1 MDLLLPS
8 LLSERRNK
16 MKKFMSLALVA
27 SCLATPLSLSAQ
39 EPGTAPG
46 TTGFKNRGECESTLA
61 KMRNNFRKNPELREL
76 AGLSGTG
83 DLSNKEFNE
92 FAREDFE
99 CREDKATGTFF
110 INFIPDD

>member
-1 MDLLLPS
+1 
-8 LLSERRNK
+8 

-27 SCLATPLSLSAQ
+27 SCLATPVSLSAQ
-39 EPGTAPG
+39 APGTAPG
-46 TTGFKNRGECESTLA
+46 TTGFENRGQCERALA
-61 KMRNNFRKNPELREL
+61 QMRNNFRKNPELREL
-76 AGLSGTG
+76 AGLAGTK

-99 CREDKATGTFF
+99 CREHTDGTFF